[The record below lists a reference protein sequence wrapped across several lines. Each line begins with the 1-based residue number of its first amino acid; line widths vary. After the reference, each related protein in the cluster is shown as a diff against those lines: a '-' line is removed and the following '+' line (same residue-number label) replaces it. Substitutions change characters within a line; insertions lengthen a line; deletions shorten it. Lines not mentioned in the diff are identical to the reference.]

1 MNADPIES
9 QTQAAVTRSPQNEG
23 GLSIVV
29 PVYNE
34 EGIVAETASSL
45 TKVAQNLGSE
55 CEVIFVNDGS
65 GDGTAEALSK
75 VSGIRVICHAN
86 NRGYGA
92 ALKTG
97 ICAAKHRWIAI
108 TDADGTY
115 PNQRIPELLGL
126 AQAQGCDMV
135 VVSRTSAKVHIPL
148 IRRPAKW
155 LLSAL
160 ASYLAGYE
168 IQDLNSGLRVMKKD
182 VVMRFAKILPD
193 GFSFTTTITLAMLTN
208 GNLVE
213 YIPID
218 YHKRKGKSKIRP
230 VRDTLNFVQLIIRTV
245 LYFNP
250 LKIFIPL
257 SVLLVISAFL
267 LSFTSWF
274 LTGKIMDT
282 GTGLLLMSALLVMAI
297 GMLADL
303 IDKRIP

>member
-1 MNADPIES
+1 MSDDLVES
-9 QTQAAVTRSPQNEG
+9 QINASMEKPAQNES

-34 EGIVAETASSL
+34 EGIVTETASGL
-45 TKVAQNLGSE
+45 TKVARDLGSE

-65 GDGTAEALSK
+65 SDGTAQALSK
-75 VSGIRVICHAN
+75 VSGIRVIRHPN

-97 ICAAKHRWIAI
+97 IRAAKHPWIAI

-115 PNQRIPELLGL
+115 PNQRISELFSL
-126 AQAQGCDMV
+126 AQAQDCDMV
-135 VVSRTSAKVHIPL
+135 IGSRTSAEVHIPL

-155 LLSAL
+155 LLGKL
-160 ASYLAGYE
+160 ASYLAGYK

-182 VVMRFAKILPD
+182 VIMRFTKILPD

-213 YIPID
+213 YIPIN
-218 YHKRKGKSKIRP
+218 YHKRKGNSKIRP
-230 VRDTLNFVQLIIRTV
+230 IRDTLNFVQLIIRTV

-257 SVLLVISAFL
+257 SISLVILAL
-267 LSFTSWF
+267 LLLFISWF
-274 LTGKIMDT
+274 LTGRIMDT
-282 GTGLLLMSALLVMAI
+282 GTGLLLMSALLIMSI

-303 IDKRIP
+303 IDKRMP

>member
-1 MNADPIES
+1 MKADFIKS
-9 QTQAAVTRSPQNEG
+9 QINMSTEKPAKNEG

-34 EGIVAETASSL
+34 EGIVTETASSL
-45 TKVAQNLGSE
+45 TKVARHLSSE

-65 GDGTAEALSK
+65 SDGTAEALSK

-97 ICAAKHRWIAI
+97 IRAARHYWIAI

-126 AQAQGCDMV
+126 AQAQDCDMV
-135 VVSRTSAKVHIPL
+135 VGSRTSTKVHIPL

-155 LLSAL
+155 LLGKL
-160 ASYLAGYE
+160 ASYLTAYE

-182 VVMRFAKILPD
+182 VIMRFTKILPD
-193 GFSFTTTITLAMLTN
+193 GFSFTTTITLAMLTS
-208 GNLVE
+208 GNSVE
-213 YIPID
+213 YIPIN
-218 YHKRKGKSKIRP
+218 YHRRKGNSKIRP

-257 SVLLVISAFL
+257 SVFLVISAFL
-267 LSFTSWF
+267 LLFTSWF
-274 LTGKIMDT
+274 LTGRIMDT
-282 GTGLLLMSALLVMAI
+282 GTGLLLMSALIVMAI

-303 IDKRIP
+303 IDKRMP